1 MNITV
6 VGLGYVGAVAVAALS
21 KAGHNVLGMD
31 VDQEKVSSFQGGIC
45 PFYEPE
51 LSELISSG
59 LETGHLRFHH
69 LDKVNEPLGEII
81 LVAVGTPTQA
91 YGGTDLSQVYSAI
104 RWIKERNLDRAVVM
118 MKSTVPPGTSLRLM
132 NEELADSQLKYVFN
146 PEFLREGRAVHDWFH
161 PDRIVIGGND
171 EEAIALV
178 KKMYKGIDA
187 PILVTDV
194 TSAEMIKYTANA
206 FLPTKISFINE
217 IASLCDRVGANIDD
231 VAKGVGLDTRIGP
244 SFLQAGLGY
253 GGSCFPKDT
262 RALEFLS
269 SVKGYNCELLRVVIN
284 INNRQRL
291 LPIQVLQETFESLK
305 GVKVAL
311 LGLAFKPNTDD
322 VREAPA
328 LDIARLLVELGA
340 KVQVY
345 DPKAMETARPFLP
358 KEVTLCHSALAALK
372 GVQAMVLV
380 TEWQE
385 FIDLPW
391 GKIAELMA
399 KPRFVFD
406 GRNALD
412 GRALIRLGF
421 KYRGV
426 GRSGPRWT
434 GISES

>member
-6 VGLGYVGAVAVAALS
+6 VGLGYVGAVAMAALS
-21 KAGHNVLGMD
+21 KAGHNVLGVD
-31 VDQEKVSSFQGGIC
+31 VDQSKISSFRGGIC

-59 LETGHLRFHH
+59 LAAGRLRFHC
-69 LDKVNEPLGEII
+69 LDEVKESLGAII
-81 LVAVGTPTQA
+81 LIAVGTPTQP

-104 RWIKERNLDRAVVM
+104 RWIKERNPGRAVVV
-118 MKSTVPPGTSLRLM
+118 MKSTVPPGTSLRLIS
-132 NEELADSQLKYVFN
+132 EELADSQLRYVFN
-146 PEFLREGRAVHDWFH
+146 PEFLREGQAVHDWFH
-161 PDRIVIGGND
+161 PDRIVIGGED
-171 EEAIALV
+171 ENATALA
-178 KKMYKGIDA
+178 KGMYEGIEV
-187 PILVTDV
+187 PVLITDV

-231 VAKGVGLDTRIGP
+231 VAQGVGLDTRIGS

-269 SVKGYNCELLRVVIN
+269 SVKGYNCELLRAVIN
-284 INNRQRL
+284 VNNRQRL
-291 LPIQVLQETFESLK
+291 LPIQALQEVFPSLK

-311 LGLAFKPNTDD
+311 LGLAFKPDTDD
-322 VREAPA
+322 IREAPA

-340 KVQVY
+340 KVQAY
-345 DPKAMETARPFLP
+345 DPKAMETVRPLLP
-358 KEVTLCHSALAALK
+358 KEVILCDSTLAALEET
-372 GVQAMVLV
+372 QAVILV

-385 FIDLPW
+385 FVDLPW
-391 GKIAELMA
+391 GEVAELMTE
-399 KPRFVFD
+399 PRFIFD

-412 GRALIRLGF
+412 GHELITLGF
-421 KYRGV
+421 HYRGV
-426 GRSGPRWT
+426 GRSGPKWDT
-434 GISES
+434 S